1 MAGKDLKKAGEG
13 NRGSS
18 SGMRFNPREGP
29 EFMEE
34 DRNLGRDDA
43 ESRQRLDE
51 KKRKEKED
59 RHKKLAGLQHVSI
72 KVKNKKRPEGDDQ
85 RNDERLSE
93 MTGPV
98 SSTGYPLDVASG
110 AKTGSGSA
118 MGGPNIMTGH
128 PIDVDFDSI
137 LKKKKK
143 KTESKKRKK
152 SDDIKS
158 IKTRQ
163 RGKETRRRRA
173 KMGDTALS
181 RTYKGGGVRGFRD
194 TEGYTET
201 RNIIAQRT
209 QGGGKNVVRRG
220 HGGRGKGWRHSTS
233 GKGTKREATP
243 DPRKVQANVETSQM
257 AREIPTHTSGY
268 QLPSAQAYENVM
280 RPTPKGPRIDHPQQT
295 ASDLTPATGR
305 QVNRPG
311 VARSLGGQEISG
323 ASGGPT
329 DGMTG
334 FQAASVLTSFE
345 RLLEFE
351 GIISKAKISGADI
364 TEFRFLIRELK
375 RLLRSGALRK
385 SGLEDAEHD
394 DERPTPNSHRQTT
407 SHPTGATEVDPDDDP
422 RYWGAHPMGLLLP
435 RRGHM

>member
-1 MAGKDLKKAGEG
+1 MAGEG

-43 ESRQRLDE
+43 ESRQLLDE

-59 RHKKLAGLQHVSI
+59 RQKKLVGLQHLSV
-72 KVKNKKRPEGDDQ
+72 KVVGKKRPQGDDQ

-93 MTGPV
+93 MTGPA
-98 SSTGYPLDVASG
+98 SSTGYPLDVATG

-118 MGGPNIMTGH
+118 MGGNPTNIMTGH
-128 PIDVDFDSI
+128 PIEIDLDAI
-137 LKKKKK
+137 LKKKK
-143 KTESKKRKK
+143 SSGKKRKK
-152 SDDIKS
+152 SDNIKS

-194 TEGYTET
+194 TEGYTQT
-201 RNIIAQRT
+201 RATIAQRT
-209 QGGGKNVVRRG
+209 EGSGGKNAVRRG

-257 AREIPTHTSGY
+257 ARQIPTHTSGY

-280 RPTPKGPRIDHPQQT
+280 KPAPKGAPIDHPQNT
-295 ASDLTPATGR
+295 AAYFTPKKSS
-305 QVNRPG
+305 QVSRPG
-311 VARSLGGQEISG
+311 VARTVGGQQIESP
-323 ASGGPT
+323 GGPT

-334 FQAASVLTSFE
+334 FQTASLLTSFE
-345 RLLEFE
+345 RLLEYE
-351 GIISKAKISGADI
+351 GIISKAKISSADI
-364 TEFRFLIRELK
+364 TEFRFLVRELK
-375 RLLRSGALRK
+375 KLLRSGALK
-385 SGLEDAEHD
+385 KAGFEDAEHD
-394 DERPTPNSHRQTT
+394 DGRPSANAHRKTT

-422 RYWGAHPMGLLLP
+422 RYWGAHPLGLLLP